1 MVNTKVAQKYA
12 QALLDVAQASD
23 AVNDVGEQL
32 KKAVELTDAVPQ
44 LLAVLRHPR
53 ISRDR
58 KKQLVQQF
66 FTEPDYSPLM
76 RDFLSL
82 LIDRKR
88 AGLLPTIQRCYVE
101 LVNQLR
107 HLMPARVTTAI
118 PLSEAE
124 REMILQR
131 LKELM
136 GRDIILQADVDPR
149 ILGGLVIRVGG
160 HLIDGSLTSHL
171 EQMKERLKQIRVT
184 NL

>member
-12 QALLDVAQASD
+12 QALLDVAQTSNTVD
-23 AVNDVGEQL
+23 AVGEQL
-32 KKAVELTDAVPQ
+32 QKAVELTEAVPQ
-44 LLAVLRHPR
+44 LLAVFQHPR

-58 KKQLVQQF
+58 KKQLVQRF
-66 FTEPDYSPLM
+66 FTDPDYSPLM

-88 AGLLPTIQRCYVE
+88 AGLLPAIQRCYVE
-101 LVNQLR
+101 LVHELR
-107 HLMPARVTTAI
+107 NLMPARVTTAI

-124 REMILQR
+124 RAMILQR
-131 LKELM
+131 LRELT
-136 GRDIILQADVDPR
+136 GRDIILQADVDPH

-171 EQMKERLKQIRVT
+171 EQVKERLKQTRVT
-184 NL
+184 NI